1 MKHLCSSS
9 QLIVQTQGLLGSWG
23 CVMRLKSLCSAG
35 RIMLNIVREML
46 MAKHNGDTGSYYL

>member
-1 MKHLCSSS
+1 
-9 QLIVQTQGLLGSWG
+9 
-23 CVMRLKSLCSAG
+23 MRLKSLCSAG